1 LELEIQISVLPPTVT
16 TDGFAEVVDEAAGV
30 ADKVALD
37 VVEEEESEPA
47 FGALVVVPV
56 RYTVQ

>member
-37 VVEEEESEPA
+37 VVEEEEPEAA

>member
-1 LELEIQISVLPPTVT
+1 MVCPPTVT